1 MNYVKSMAWPMR
13 FISTDT
19 PAIAE
24 AGCLGRAA
32 EARATL

>member
-1 MNYVKSMAWPMR
+1 MR

-19 PAIAE
+19 PATAE

-32 EARATL
+32 EARATH